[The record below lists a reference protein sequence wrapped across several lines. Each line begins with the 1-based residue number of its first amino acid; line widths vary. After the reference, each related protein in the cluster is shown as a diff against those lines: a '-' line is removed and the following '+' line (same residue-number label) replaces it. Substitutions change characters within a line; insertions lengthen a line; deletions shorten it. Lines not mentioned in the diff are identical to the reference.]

1 MSKSFLVFAFA
12 AVIIAAGATHRDD
25 LPAGQA
31 ALDAAGKAATAPVNL
46 PKPKPKTDEEKK

>member
-1 MSKSFLVFAFA
+1 MNKSFLVFAFA
-12 AVIIAAGATHRDD
+12 AVIIVAGATHRDD

-31 ALDAAGKAATAPVNL
+31 ALDAAGKAAIAPVNL

>member
-1 MSKSFLVFAFA
+1 MNKPFLVFAFA

-31 ALDAAGKAATAPVNL
+31 ALDAAGKAATAPT
-46 PKPKPKTDEEKK
+46 PTHKPKDGKKND